1 MNIGESIKYWRT
13 KKGLTQ
19 KELAEAS
26 KVSEISIRKY
36 ESNDRSPKIGTLH
49 QIARALNVTIGDLD
63 PSYSYMEKD
72 REEATLLI
80 TQLKQFI
87 TKISNMDASE
97 AVKKENISK
106 ANKLLETTHELIK
119 TIDSAKKSDQEMTR
133 LLDERRTLKEDIE
146 KAEQDIDAMF
156 LFVLHQL
163 NIDGQEK
170 AIMYATDLT
179 KIPEYRR
186 DIDTPELNA
195 AHTRT
200 DVDIPEGAD
209 TSDNDIMDDKN
220 F

>member
-1 MNIGESIKYWRT
+1 MNIGEAIKYWRT
-13 KKGLTQ
+13 KRGLTQ

-36 ESNDRSPKIGTLH
+36 ESNDRTPKIGTLN
-49 QIARALNVTIGDLD
+49 QISRALSVTVGDLD

-87 TKISNMDASE
+87 TNISNMNTTED
-97 AVKKENISK
+97 VKKENISK
-106 ANKLLETTHELIK
+106 ANELIEMAHELVK
-119 TIDSAKKSDQEMTR
+119 TIDSTKKSDQEMKQ
-133 LLDERRTLKEDIE
+133 LLEESRTLKEDIK

-156 LFVLHQL
+156 LSVLHQL

-179 KIPEYRR
+179 KIPEYRK
-186 DIDTPELNA
+186 
-195 AHTRT
+195 
-200 DVDIPEGAD
+200 
-209 TSDNDIMDDKN
+209 DNK
-220 F
+220 